1 MPDETTAEAW
11 VELPSKDVTDAAMPA
26 DHPYNFGFAPNMI
39 RLVMA
44 HPGIGPH
51 FGQLFTSIMFEPG
64 PLDRSEREL
73 VATVAAAAQDC
84 FY

>member
-1 MPDETTAEAW
+1 MADETIAEAW
-11 VELPSKDVTDAAMPA
+11 VGLPSKEMADAAIPA
-26 DHPYNFGFAPNMI
+26 EHPYNFGFAPNMV

-51 FGQLFTSIMFEPG
+51 FGRLFGAIMFEPG
-64 PLDRSEREL
+64 PLDRSEREI